1 MQIRDETRPAVQA
14 AQLDA
19 ASSSNNA
26 SAQPD
31 ADILRL
37 RQKYRRQRFERNK
50 RRHQRKQAA
59 ALCGLLLLLFA
70 LAVGIKACVSHF
82 FRGDNGTASSEP
94 SQSATLTLPSFS
106 PSASPSPTPASPEPP
121 QPEVPV
127 STVTL
132 MAVGDNLMHNTVME
146 YGHLSDGTYDFLPL
160 YEAMAEDIQAADI
173 ACINQETIYIDDPS
187 EYTNYP
193 AFGGP
198 TAIGEALAELGFDV
212 VTHAT
217 NHAYD
222 KLETGILDTIAFW
235 RTHPEVTYLGIH
247 DSAEDAAQIRVVEK
261 NDIKIAMLNYTYGLN
276 YSYPSQD
283 YWVDLLWDQEKIAG
297 DIQRAKELSDI
308 VIVFMHVGT
317 EYVYTPDADQ
327 VAWAQFFADQGV
339 GAVIGGHPHVVQPMD
354 ILTGKEGNTMPV
366 FYSLGNFISHQ
377 DHAPRL
383 LGAMANMTIV
393 KDSSSV
399 YVTNCTMTPV
409 VTHISR
415 GADHGAYG
423 LQFSVM
429 RLEDYTEELAQTH
442 IIDGTSPAEFQA
454 LWDSIVD
461 AQPS

>member
-212 VTHAT
+212 VTHAPTTPMT
-217 NHAYD
+217 NW
-222 KLETGILDTIAFW
+222 K
-235 RTHPEVTYLGIH
+235 
-247 DSAEDAAQIRVVEK
+247 
-261 NDIKIAMLNYTYGLN
+261 
-276 YSYPSQD
+276 
-283 YWVDLLWDQEKIAG
+283 
-297 DIQRAKELSDI
+297 
-308 VIVFMHVGT
+308 
-317 EYVYTPDADQ
+317 
-327 VAWAQFFADQGV
+327 
-339 GAVIGGHPHVVQPMD
+339 
-354 ILTGKEGNTMPV
+354 PV
-366 FYSLGNFISHQ
+366 FWTPSPS
-377 DHAPRL
+377 
-383 LGAMANMTIV
+383 GAHTL
-393 KDSSSV
+393 K
-399 YVTNCTMTPV
+399 
-409 VTHISR
+409 
-415 GADHGAYG
+415 
-423 LQFSVM
+423 
-429 RLEDYTEELAQTH
+429 
-442 IIDGTSPAEFQA
+442 
-454 LWDSIVD
+454 
-461 AQPS
+461 